1 MYRRLPPFGGDER
14 AVAEIVNGIM
24 DGKTNNTGTVTLAQS
39 STTTTLTDARIGI
52 DSVILFTPT
61 SSNSASEMA
70 HLFISAQTNGSATI
84 THRNTGHADLT
95 FQYIIV
101 G

>member
-14 AVAEIVNGIM
+14 AVAEVVNGIM
-24 DGKTNNTGTVTLAQS
+24 DGKTNNTGRITLAQS
-39 STTTTLTDARIGI
+39 STTTTLSDARIGI

-61 SSNSASEMA
+61 ASNAASEMN
-70 HLFISAQTNGSATI
+70 HLFISAQTTGSATI

>member
-1 MYRRLPPFGGDER
+1 MFRRLPPFGGDQR

-24 DGKTNNTGTVTLAQS
+24 DGKTNNTGTVILAQS
-39 STTTTLTDARIGI
+39 ATTTTLTDARIGI
-52 DSVILFTPT
+52 ESVILFTPT
-61 SSNSASEMA
+61 SSHAAAAMA
-70 HLFISAQTNGSATI
+70 HLFISAQTTGSATI
-84 THRNTGHADLT
+84 THRNTGHNDLN

>member
-1 MYRRLPPFGGDER
+1 MFRRLPPFGGDQR
-14 AVAEIVNGIM
+14 AVAEVVNGIM
-24 DGKTNNTGTVTLAQS
+24 DGKTNNIGTVTLAQS
-39 STTTTLTDARIGI
+39 ATTTTLTDARIGI

-61 SSNSASEMA
+61 ASNAAQEMN
-70 HLFISAQTNGSATI
+70 HLFISAQTAGSATI

>member
-70 HLFISAQTNGSATI
+70 HLFISAQTAGSATI

-95 FQYIIV
+95 FQYITV

>member
-1 MYRRLPPFGGDER
+1 MFRRLPPFGGDQR

-24 DGKTNNTGTVTLAQS
+24 DGKTNNTGRITLAQS

-52 DSVILFTPT
+52 ESVILFTPT
-61 SSNSASEMA
+61 SSHAAAEMA
-70 HLFISAQTNGSATI
+70 HLFISSQTTGSATI
-84 THRNTGHADLT
+84 THRNTGHNDLN